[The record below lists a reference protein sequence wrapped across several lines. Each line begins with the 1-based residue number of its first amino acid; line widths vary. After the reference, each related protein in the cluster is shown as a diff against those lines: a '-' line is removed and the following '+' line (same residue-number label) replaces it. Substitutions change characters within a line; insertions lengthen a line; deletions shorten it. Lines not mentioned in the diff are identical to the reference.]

1 MSPKA
6 PPVFKRPTSS
16 SAQSEAKLA
25 ALADRAE
32 ARGNAVAGQP
42 LPEEA
47 PPQARKAASLQARKS
62 ASLQTSRDGV
72 SAARS
77 GTQAEPYVRARDG
90 QVTRSTTV
98 HLPVELLQQLRL
110 QAATREVH
118 MSAIVTE
125 AVRDWL
131 ERGRP

>member
-16 SAQSEAKLA
+16 SVESEAKLA
-25 ALADRAE
+25 ALAERAE

-42 LPEEA
+42 VPEERPA
-47 PPQARKAASLQARKS
+47 QARKPATLQARKS
-62 ASLQTSRDGV
+62 NLQVSRDGV

-110 QAATREVH
+110 QAATQEVH

-131 ERGRP
+131 ERRRP